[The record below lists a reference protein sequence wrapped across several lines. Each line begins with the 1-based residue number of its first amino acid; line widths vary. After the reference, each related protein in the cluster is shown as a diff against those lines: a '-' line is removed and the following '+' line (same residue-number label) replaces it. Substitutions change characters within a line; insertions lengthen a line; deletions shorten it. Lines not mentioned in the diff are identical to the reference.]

1 MIIGIPK
8 EIKDQEYRVAIV
20 PAGVKTL
27 TGSCHTVLI
36 QTKAGTGSG
45 ISDEEYIAAGAVII
59 VSADELFERSDMIIK
74 VKEPL
79 PAEYSLLRSGQ
90 VLFTFLHLAAD
101 PKLTEALIKSSIIAI
116 AYETVQLDD
125 GSLPIL
131 IPMSEIAGRVAA
143 IAGAYHLQ
151 MAQGGSGILI
161 SGVPGVLPGKVT
173 ILGAGTVGQN
183 AAKIAVGLGA
193 RVVMLNKSFKNLK
206 YIDDIHDGRIATLSL
221 NEHNIEQE
229 VLSSD
234 IVIGAVLVPGSKA
247 PFLVSRELVARMQKG
262 SVIVDVSIDQG
273 GCVET
278 SRPTT
283 HSEPVYSV
291 DRIIHYCV
299 ANMPGAFPRT
309 STVALANVTLP
320 YITKLANLGWERA
333 VNEDRTL
340 AKGVNIVKG
349 KVTHPGVAN
358 ALGLNYEPL
367 CPLTMT
373 QRSINIGNSK

>member
-27 TGSCHTVLI
+27 TGFCHTVLI

-340 AKGVNIVKG
+340 AKGVNIVEG

-358 ALGLNYEPL
+358 AFGLKYEPL
-367 CPLTMT
+367 C
-373 QRSINIGNSK
+373 

>member
-27 TGSCHTVLI
+27 TGLCKTVLI

-45 ISDEEYIAAGAVII
+45 ISDEEYIAAGAVI
-59 VSADELFERSDMIIK
+59 VNSADELFERSDMIIK

-143 IAGAYHLQ
+143 IACAYHLQ

-173 ILGAGTVGQN
+173 ILGAGSVGQN

-283 HSEPVYSV
+283 HSEPVYCV
-291 DRIIHYCV
+291 DGVIHYCV

-309 STVALANVTLP
+309 STIALTNVTLP

-333 VNEDRTL
+333 INEDRTL
-340 AKGVNIVKG
+340 AKGVNIVEG
-349 KVTHPGVAN
+349 KVTHQGVAN
-358 ALGLNYEPL
+358 AFGLKYEPL
-367 CPLTMT
+367 C
-373 QRSINIGNSK
+373 

>member
-8 EIKDQEYRVAIV
+8 EIKDQEYRAAIV

-27 TGSCHTVLI
+27 TGFCHTVLI

-183 AAKIAVGLGA
+183 AARIAVGLGA

-283 HSEPVYSV
+283 HSDPVYSV
-291 DRIIHYCV
+291 DGVIHYCV

-309 STVALANVTLP
+309 STIALTNVTLP

-333 VNEDRTL
+333 INEDRTL
-340 AKGVNIVKG
+340 AKGANIVEG

-358 ALGLNYEPL
+358 AFGLKHEL
-367 CPLTMT
+367 
-373 QRSINIGNSK
+373 

>member
-1 MIIGIPK
+1 
-8 EIKDQEYRVAIV
+8 
-20 PAGVKTL
+20 
-27 TGSCHTVLI
+27 
-36 QTKAGTGSG
+36 
-45 ISDEEYIAAGAVII
+45 
-59 VSADELFERSDMIIK
+59 
-74 VKEPL
+74 
-79 PAEYSLLRSGQ
+79 
-90 VLFTFLHLAAD
+90 
-101 PKLTEALIKSSIIAI
+101 
-116 AYETVQLDD
+116 
-125 GSLPIL
+125 
-131 IPMSEIAGRVAA
+131 MSEIAGRVAA

-151 MAQGGSGILI
+151 MAQGGSGVLI

-206 YIDDIHDGRIATLSL
+206 YIDDFHDGRIATLSL

-283 HSEPVYSV
+283 HSDPVYSV
-291 DRIIHYCV
+291 DGVIHYCV

-309 STVALANVTLP
+309 STIALTNVTLP

-333 VNEDRTL
+333 VNEDLTL
-340 AKGVNIVKG
+340 AKGVNIVEG
-349 KVTHPGVAN
+349 KVTHQGVAN
-358 ALGLNYEPL
+358 AFGLNYEPL
-367 CPLTMT
+367 C
-373 QRSINIGNSK
+373 

>member
-27 TGSCHTVLI
+27 TGFCHTVLI

-125 GSLPIL
+125 GSLPML
-131 IPMSEIAGRVAA
+131 IPMSEIAGRVAT

-340 AKGVNIVKG
+340 AKGVNIVEG

-358 ALGLNYEPL
+358 AFGLKYEPL
-367 CPLTMT
+367 C
-373 QRSINIGNSK
+373 

>member
-8 EIKDQEYRVAIV
+8 EIKDQEYRVAIA

-27 TGSCHTVLI
+27 TGFCHTVLI

-59 VSADELFERSDMIIK
+59 VSAEELFGMSDIIVK

-79 PAEYSLLRSGQ
+79 HSENHLLRHGQ

-101 PKLTEALIKSSIIAI
+101 RKLTEAIIKSSIIAI
-116 AYETVQLDD
+116 AYETVQLDS
-125 GSLPIL
+125 GLLPIL

-151 MAQGGSGILI
+151 RAQGGSGILI
-161 SGVPGVLPGKVT
+161 SGIPGVLPGKVT

-183 AAKIAVGLGA
+183 AARIAVGLGA
-193 RVVMLNKSFKNLK
+193 MVVMLNRNFQNLR
-206 YIDDIHDGRIATLSL
+206 YIDDIHDGRIMTLSL
-221 NEHNIEQE
+221 NEHNIEE
-229 VLSSD
+229 AVLSSD
-234 IVIGAVLVPGSKA
+234 IVIGAVLIPGSRA
-247 PFLVSRELVARMQKG
+247 PFLISKELVGRMRKG

-273 GCVET
+273 GCTET

-283 HSEPVYSV
+283 HADPVYSV
-291 DRIIHYCV
+291 DGVVHYCV

-309 STVALANVTLP
+309 STIALSGVTLP
-320 YITKLANLGWERA
+320 YIVKLANLGWRRA
-333 VNEDRTL
+333 AKEDPAL
-340 AKGVNIVKG
+340 AKGVNITEG
-349 KVTHPGVAN
+349 RVT
-358 ALGLNYEPL
+358 
-367 CPLTMT
+367 
-373 QRSINIGNSK
+373 